1 MDHQVATSLS
11 KLKDSGEQVTR
22 VEHLEAQQQQQHQSS
37 KHDHV
42 EGNALLVDKRGAVR
56 KIPVPSSDPNDPLNF
71 RPWEKYGVVVCCVW
85 FSIMGL
91 SLASG
96 LGAIL
101 NVMFEMYLPQG
112 YSSDQ
117 VVLLISLPTL
127 CIGLGN
133 CIILPLSL
141 AFGRRPVFLA
151 SMVILLASIIAAAVQ
166 NSYEGHL
173 AARVIQGIS
182 TGASESL
189 LPLMLTEI
197 TFLHERPMIFGLY
210 WMTQNVL
217 SSAIN
222 LASSYINA
230 SLGWRSYYW
239 VFVITVAVGLVIA
252 YFFAFETQFSRPAA
266 SLDGQLVFTDE
277 FGVTRIIPDSEAQDY
292 LERVQNEGRD
302 LPKMSVNEAG
312 SATAIARKSYIQKLS
327 LLSPVQPRPL
337 QVILL
342 SWLHMAQSLTSPGI
356 LYAVLTSSITL
367 GCGVGMSLTYN
378 AVLMQNYHWQAKDIG
393 LINIGGI
400 IGAFLGMLYC
410 SLLGNRFVLWFARRN
425 KGVHKPEDH
434 LITLIPPAVIGIA
447 MLLLYGFTAG
457 GGSTWW
463 GPYLGW
469 TMFQYSFTAVLIIST
484 TFGSEAAPKH
494 PGPALVVVV
503 GTKNV
508 ISFGVTYGLTPMVER
523 HGYEWAFGVLAGIF
537 GAIFLLGI
545 PVYRINPRW
554 RAYIAE
560 KEAGQGINHLD

>member
-1 MDHQVATSLS
+1 MDHQVAASLS
-11 KLKDSGEQVTR
+11 RQKDSGEQVTR
-22 VEHLEAQQQQQHQSS
+22 VEHLEAQQQQQHQSG

-42 EGNALLVDKRGAVR
+42 EGNALLVDKHGAVR

-117 VVLLISLPTL
+117 IVLLISLPTL

-133 CIILPLSL
+133 YIILPLSL

-217 SSAIN
+217 SSTIN

-230 SLGWRSYYW
+230 SLGWRWYYW

-302 LPKMSVNEAG
+302 LPKMSVNEDS
-312 SATAIARKSYIQKLS
+312 SATPIARKSYIQKLS

-410 SLLGNRFVLWFARRN
+410 SLLGNRFVLWFAKRN

-434 LITLIPPAVIGIA
+434 LITLIPPAVIGTA

-469 TMFQYSFTAVLIIST
+469 TIFQYSFTAVLIIST

-508 ISFGVTYGLTPMVER
+508 ISFGVTYGLTPMVEK

-545 PVYRINPRW
+545 PVYWINPRW

-560 KEAGQGINHLD
+560 KEAKQGINHLD